1 MGVRW
6 FHDHECQVA
15 NQQEC
20 PDGLRASD
28 IESGLLVLDLGS
40 TGRDVAFVWSFS
52 NTGESLRTV
61 DWTRVVLSD
70 RDGTKARCWGDDSE
84 NEYLAWPAK
93 TEWAYAGCEFDQPP
107 ALPLTLSYD
116 DAVAGRYDSIPPR
129 PPRGSFP

>member
-1 MGVRW
+1 VRW
-6 FHDHECQVA
+6 FHDQECRVA
-15 NQQEC
+15 YKQKC
-20 PDGLRASD
+20 PDGLAASD

-70 RDGTKARCWGDDSE
+70 DDGTEARCWGDDSE
-84 NEYLAWPAK
+84 HEYLAWPDK
-93 TEWAYAGCEFDQPP
+93 TEWAYAGCEFEQPP

-116 DAVAGRYDSIPPR
+116 GEVAGHYDSVPPR
-129 PPRGSFP
+129 PPKGSFP